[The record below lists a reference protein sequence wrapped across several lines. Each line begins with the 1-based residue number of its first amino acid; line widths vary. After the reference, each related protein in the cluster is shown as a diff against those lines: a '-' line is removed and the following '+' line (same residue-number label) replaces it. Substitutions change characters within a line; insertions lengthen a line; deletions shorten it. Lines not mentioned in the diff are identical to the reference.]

1 MKVAYVYIAP
11 DIRGGVERF
20 IIETEK
26 RLRLLGCQVKLFC
39 NRFDPSNA
47 FRELVQMD
55 KVVVPHRLDLFGR
68 FRMYYSMKAIRAAT
82 LKANEWKPDIILL
95 GAGFLW
101 TKYILKGVDAP
112 AVSRVHVPVPIKHG
126 PVNRIYRWLTRLESI
141 ERESLKYKPIIC
153 NSEFTKNMI
162 LRLEPN
168 ADVRVLYSGVDTEF
182 FKPTWEDKGY
192 IYLNGRFQRYKNQ
205 LLAVRALRGSK
216 YNLVLSGYARK
227 DSPDD
232 TKYYGQILKETH
244 GVSNIRIVE
253 NPSMEVIRAL
263 YQAASVVLVTSVGDP
278 FPLVCLEA
286 MACGKPV
293 LGLNSGGIPEV
304 VGRAGVLFEN
314 DPNDLRTKVDSIMGD
329 AEVRHKLGREA
340 RRVAEEFN
348 WDRTANELFDT
359 LKREVQKQRAS
370 A

>member
-26 RLRLLGCQVKLFC
+26 RLRDLGCQVKLFC
-39 NRFDPSNA
+39 NRFDSSTA
-47 FRELVQMD
+47 FKELVQMD
-55 KVVVPHRLDLFGR
+55 KQVVPHRLDLFGR
-68 FRMYYSMKAIRAAT
+68 FRMYYSMRAVRAAT
-82 LKANEWKPDIILL
+82 LKAYEWRPDIIML

-101 TKYILKGVDAP
+101 TKYILGGIDTP
-112 AVSRVHVPVPIKHG
+112 AVSRVHVPVPVEHG
-126 PVNRIYRWLTRLESI
+126 PLNRAYRWLTHLDSI
-141 ERESLKYKPIIC
+141 EKESLRYKPIIC
-153 NSEFTKNMI
+153 NSEFTKRMI
-162 LRLEPN
+162 LRLEPD
-168 ADVRVLYSGVDTEF
+168 ADTLVLYSGVDTDF

-205 LLAVRALRGSK
+205 LLAVRALKGSK
-216 YNLVLSGYARK
+216 HNLILSGYARK

-232 TKYYGQILKETH
+232 IKYYGEILREAK
-244 GVSNIRIVE
+244 GASNIRIVE
-253 NPSMEVIRAL
+253 NPAMEEIRAL

-314 DPNDLRTKVDSIMGD
+314 DPKDLRAKVDSIMAD
-329 AEVRHKLGREA
+329 RELRDKLGRQA
-340 RRVAEEFN
+340 RTVAEEFN
-348 WDRTANELFDT
+348 WDRTALELFDI
-359 LKREVQKQRAS
+359 LKREAQKQSAS
-370 A
+370 P